1 MQSVIQ
7 DDELFPRREA
17 DCLGLWLNVLV
28 VDGWL
33 DPVQKHRERRV
44 VTSREKQMVE
54 QEGFTSLV

>member
-7 DDELFPRREA
+7 DNELFARREA

-28 VDGWL
+28 VDDWL

>member
-7 DDELFPRREA
+7 DDELLREA
-17 DCLGLWLNVLV
+17 DGLGLWLNVLADDV
-28 VDGWL
+28 WL
-33 DPVQKHRERRV
+33 DSVERKRERRV